1 MTSQLRCLAVQQPY
15 AWALCANV
23 KNIENRSW
31 TTKQRGTIVIVA
43 SSATSQIKRFQKDAK
58 PAKLSAD
65 HLMVSAAIGLVDIV
79 DVVPLNPS
87 LESNPW
93 AFGPYCWQLANGRLF
108 KEPIPCK
115 GKLNLY
121 LPDDDL
127 AAKLNQQVPLAK
139 TPALDANG
147 SAWIAAMKN
156 VPADERIYVH
166 MDNYTKLDDWE
177 NVLRMSLSGSA
188 LNPEDF
194 DFLAGQADALT
205 NLQRHSEALV
215 VLDQLVA
222 LEPDNPSLYH
232 LRSVNYAHLG
242 QTDEF
247 QREQDNVIKLDPNFY
262 DDFDLEE
269 PEEEQE

>member
-1 MTSQLRCLAVQQPY
+1 MKSQLRCLAVQQPF

-65 HLMVSAAIGLVDIV
+65 HLTVSAAIGLVDIV
-79 DVVPLNPS
+79 DVVPLNPN

-108 KEPIPCK
+108 KEAIPCK

-127 AAKLNQQVPLAK
+127 AAKINQQAPLAK
-139 TPALDANG
+139 TPALDTNG

-156 VPADERIYVH
+156 VPADERIYAH
-166 MDNYTKLDDWE
+166 MDNYIKLDDWE
-177 NVLRMSLSGSA
+177 NVLRMSASGLV
-188 LNPEDF
+188 LNPDGF
-194 DFLAGQADALT
+194 DFLANQAQALA
-205 NLQRHSEALV
+205 NLERYAEALPLLHRLV
-215 VLDQLVA
+215 TMDPENPAIYHHRSIVYAMLEELAKSKQDHAKVL
-222 LEPDNPSLYH
+222 
-232 LRSVNYAHLG
+232 
-242 QTDEF
+242 
-247 QREQDNVIKLDPNFY
+247 KLDPNFY
-262 DDFDLEE
+262 DDFDVEE
-269 PEEEQE
+269 TEEEQE